1 MNIFSIEKKYWD
13 EMSIVWND
21 YCEVYDSEKKYVS
34 ITLNGLRN
42 HLQMIKYDPPSNL
55 TDKAKEGYNKLIDY
69 FPTIKEPHKNIWI
82 VVVDPTDIYEI
93 NYCLINKSVDGEF
106 KTSLVA
112 PSDSYFYA
120 SKNIYE
126 IIKSLVE
133 GSFIE
138 EDVQATFVYL
148 RKSKLIEVDG
158 ELYKSMSCSLQSLI
172 LRNPYYSGTLI
183 MSDKH
188 LEKDFDSFD
197 IEEE

>member
-1 MNIFSIEKKYWD
+1 MNIFPIEKKYWD
-13 EMSIVWND
+13 EMSIVWYD
-21 YCEVYDSEKKYVS
+21 YCGGYDIEKSYVS

-55 TDKAKEGYNKLIDY
+55 TDNAKEGYNKLIDY

-82 VVVDPTDIYEI
+82 VPVDPTDIYEI
-93 NYCLINKSVDGEF
+93 NYCLINKLVDGEF

-112 PSDSYFYA
+112 SSDSYFHA
-120 SKNIYE
+120 GKNICE

-133 GSFIE
+133 GSFIQ

-148 RKSKLIEVDG
+148 RKSKLIEIDG
-158 ELYKSMSCSLQSLI
+158 ELYKSMSGSLRSLV

-197 IEEE
+197 IEG